1 MHFPEALK
9 IIGIYLLFFSPFPP
23 SQVSTETFIVMYHST
38 YTSYATAY
46 EIELLNGEI
55 WWRR

>member
-55 WWRR
+55 